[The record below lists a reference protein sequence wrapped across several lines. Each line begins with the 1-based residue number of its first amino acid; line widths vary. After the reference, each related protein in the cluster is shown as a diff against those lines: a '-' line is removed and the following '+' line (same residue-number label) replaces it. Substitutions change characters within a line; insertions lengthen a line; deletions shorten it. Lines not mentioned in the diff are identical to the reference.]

1 MLFFLIVR
9 VIFIYL
15 FFLSAFLFLAV
26 EQKYET
32 RVSDEFVII
41 GNDVLLKCSVP
52 SFALDFI
59 LLNGWVT
66 NEGVEILAN
75 SKDGKI
81 LLMRDG
87 EMMAFN
93 LSAANIFFFL

>member
-1 MLFFLIVR
+1 MESLAAQGIPKPPTAT
-9 VIFIYL
+9 
-15 FFLSAFLFLAV
+15 LSCP
-26 EQKYET
+26 
-32 RVSDEFVII
+32 EFVII

>member
-1 MLFFLIVR
+1 MLACQFF
-9 VIFIYL
+9 FSSGYL
-15 FFLSAFLFLAV
+15 FFYCFSFLSFYFFLAV

-59 LLNGWVT
+59 ILNGWVT

-75 SKDGKI
+75 SKDGKL

-93 LSAANIFFFL
+93 FSVL

>member
-1 MLFFLIVR
+1 MLALANFFFYRFSFL
-9 VIFIYL
+9 L
-15 FFLSAFLFLAV
+15 FFLAV

-59 LLNGWVT
+59 ILNGWVT

-75 SKDGKI
+75 SKDGK
-81 LLMRDG
+81 
-87 EMMAFN
+87 
-93 LSAANIFFFL
+93 